1 MKYLITTLITL
12 ICFNTSLAITADE
25 VLKSAADKYQKSSS
39 LSANYSF
46 TTNGNETRGS
56 LISSGDKFHIY
67 SAELS
72 VWYDGR
78 TQWSYTPATN
88 EVCISEP
95 TPEELQQINPFAII
109 SAFRKVYKSSLL
121 KSPKDTYKVQLLP
134 IDNRAS
140 IRKVIVTMDSK
151 TYYPSKIEL
160 TLDNNS
166 HVTINVSNVKTG
178 VKYSASTFSFDNSRY
193 PHAEVVDLR

>member
-1 MKYLITTLITL
+1 MKYLITLLISL
-12 ICFNTSLAITADE
+12 ICFNTSSAVTADD
-25 VLKSAADKYQKSSS
+25 VLKSAAEKYQKANS

-46 TTNGNETRGS
+46 TTGGNNTKGS
-56 LISSGDKFHIY
+56 IISAGDKFHIY
-67 SAELS
+67 SSDLS
-72 VWYDGR
+72 IWYDGR
-78 TQWSYTPATN
+78 TQWSYTPASN

-121 KSPKDTYKVQLLP
+121 KSTAGTYKIQLLP
-134 IDNRAS
+134 IDKRAS
-140 IRKVIVTMDSK
+140 IRKAVVTMNAT

-166 HVTINVSNVKTG
+166 IVVINVSNVKIG
-178 VKYSASTFSFDNSRY
+178 EKYPASTFTFDKNRH
-193 PHAEVVDLR
+193 PHTEVVDLR